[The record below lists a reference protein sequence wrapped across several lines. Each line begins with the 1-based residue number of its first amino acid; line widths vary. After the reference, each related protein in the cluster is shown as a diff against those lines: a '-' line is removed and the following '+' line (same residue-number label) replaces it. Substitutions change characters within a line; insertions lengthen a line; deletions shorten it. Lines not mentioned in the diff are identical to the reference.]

1 MDCKKRKR
9 RIFQVL
15 IFQHETGEL
24 IENLI
29 ANVGGN
35 QIANVDRNQN
45 TNVGKNQIANVDGN
59 QITNEGGNQM
69 AQLGWR
75 DGAHSG
81 PVGRQ
86 SEELLHLATFAM

>member
-1 MDCKKRKR
+1 MYSKYKKKTAHSQIGLQKRKR
-9 RIFQVL
+9 RIFQFL
-15 IFQHETGEL
+15 IFQHETGES

-35 QIANVDRNQN
+35 QF
-45 TNVGKNQIANVDGN
+45 ANVDGN

-75 DGAHSG
+75 DGTHSG

>member
-1 MDCKKRKR
+1 M
-9 RIFQVL
+9 
-15 IFQHETGEL
+15 T
-24 IENLI
+24 
-29 ANVGGN
+29 NVGGN
-35 QIANVDRNQN
+35 QISNKDRNQN
-45 TNVGKNQIANVDGN
+45 TNVGRNQIANVEGN